1 MLEVY
6 MSKIYYDANQ
16 IAEMLDVSKASAY
29 NIIKKL
35 NTELEER
42 GFIVISGKISK
53 VYFNEKWYG
62 GTPNIT
68 ESDVLQGVS

>member
-1 MLEVY
+1 

-29 NIIKKL
+29 NLIKKL
-35 NTELEER
+35 NTELEEK
-42 GFIVISGKISK
+42 GFIVISGKVSK

-62 GTPNIT
+62 GTTNVT
-68 ESDVLQGVS
+68 ENDVLQGVS